1 MKVVIGPSSGASA
14 LWAVGQRVGL
24 DEHEAHHLMVRRAR
38 DGETVEVLDGAG
50 FTGTGI
56 LVQSG
61 REWLVEVRNGEM
73 QAPPAPLTLA
83 VAMGDRDRFSWM
95 VEKSVELGVT
105 RIVPLQTERTAGVA
119 TRLKDVHLDR
129 LRRSALDA
137 IKQCGAAWV
146 PAIDVPRAFTA
157 FAREPVGGT
166 AWLADACGA
175 PAPASLNEGAVTVI
189 IGPEGGLTSTER
201 DTVVGSGYRLVSLGP
216 HTLRFETAAVAAAAA
231 VTQARMR
238 NTHG

>member
-1 MKVVIGPSSGASA
+1 MKVVVPRGSGKA
-14 LWAVGQRVGL
+14 GRRVSL
-24 DEHEAHHLMVRRAR
+24 DEHEIHHLKVRRAK
-38 DGETVEVLDGAG
+38 DGEPVQVLDGAG
-50 FTGTGI
+50 LVGTGT
-56 LVQSG
+56 LVQMG
-61 REWLVEVRNGEM
+61 REWMVEVGSAEL
-73 QAPPAPLTLA
+73 QPPPAPLTLA

-105 RIVPLQTERTAGVA
+105 RVVPLQSERTAGVA

-146 PAIDVPRAFTA
+146 PAIDTPRTLSE
-157 FAREPVGGT
+157 FAGEPLGGT
-166 AWLADACGA
+166 AWLADECGA
-175 PAPASLNEGAVTVI
+175 PAPAALDDGAVTVI

-201 DTVVGSGYRLVSLGP
+201 DTAIAAGYQLVSLGL

-238 NTHG
+238 SAHG

>member
-1 MKVVIGPSSGASA
+1 MKVVVPRGSGEA
-14 LWAVGQRVGL
+14 GKRVSL
-24 DEHEAHHLMVRRAR
+24 DEHEIHHLKVRRAKN
-38 DGETVEVLDGAG
+38 GEPVQVLDGAG
-50 FTGTGI
+50 LVGTGT
-56 LVQSG
+56 LVQMG
-61 REWLVEVRNGEM
+61 REWMVEVSSAEL
-73 QAPPAPLTLA
+73 QPPPAPLTLA

-105 RIVPLQTERTAGVA
+105 RVVPLQSERTAGVA

-129 LRRSALDA
+129 LRRSALDG

-146 PAIDVPRAFTA
+146 PAIDTPRTISA
-157 FAREPVGGT
+157 FAEEPLGGT
-166 AWLADACGA
+166 AWLADECGA
-175 PAPASLNEGAVTVI
+175 PAPASLDDGPVTVI

-201 DTVVGSGYRLVSLGP
+201 DTAIAAGYQLVSLGV

-238 NTHG
+238 STHG

>member
-1 MKVVIGPSSGASA
+1 MKVVLPRGSGKA
-14 LWAVGQRVGL
+14 GKRVSL
-24 DEHEAHHLMVRRAR
+24 DEHEIHHLKVRRAK
-38 DGETVEVLDGAG
+38 DGEPVQVLDGAG
-50 FTGTGI
+50 LVGTGT
-56 LVQSG
+56 LVQMG
-61 REWLVEVRNGEM
+61 REWMVEVGSAEL
-73 QAPPAPLTLA
+73 QPPPAPLTLA

-105 RIVPLQTERTAGVA
+105 RVVPLQSERTAGVV

-146 PAIDVPRAFTA
+146 PAIDTPRTLSA
-157 FAREPVGGT
+157 FAGEPLGGT
-166 AWLADACGA
+166 AWLADECGA
-175 PAPASLNEGAVTVI
+175 PAPAALDDGAVTVI

-201 DTVVGSGYRLVSLGP
+201 DTAVAAGYQLVSLGL

-231 VTQARMR
+231 VTHARMR
-238 NTHG
+238 SAHG